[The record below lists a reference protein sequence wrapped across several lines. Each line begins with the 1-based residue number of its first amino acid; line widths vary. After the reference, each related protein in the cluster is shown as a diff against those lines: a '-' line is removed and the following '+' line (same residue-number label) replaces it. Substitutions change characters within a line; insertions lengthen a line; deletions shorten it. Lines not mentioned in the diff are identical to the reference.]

1 MERRSRE
8 DGWQP
13 ADCASMPVLFV
24 NPSSGGGVAARSGLV
39 EHARR
44 RGIDVVVLRRGE
56 SLAELVRQAIARG
69 ADALGIAGGDGPLGV
84 VAAAALAHGLPFVCV
99 PAGTRNHFALDLG
112 IDPHDLI
119 GSLEAFEGGVE
130 RRIDVGE
137 VNGRLFLNNVSL
149 GVYGDAVRHTAY
161 RDAKLRTLLTTA
173 VEGLGPSAAVS
184 ELHVVDEIGGEHRS
198 PALVLVSNNPY
209 VLDRPLASA
218 ARSWTV
224 VGSASSSSTGHSLAG
239 ACGEPGARQHSR
251 CRRRG
256 SCTVV
261 WTARR
266 SLSIRHFCSSADRPP
281 CEPGSRPAIRAS
293 VSPAWATAA
302 RRRGVSAVWQR
313 RATGWDSTWM
323 FKRKEER
330 CPRWKT

>member
-209 VLDRPLASA
+209 VLDRPLASS
-218 ARSWTV
+218 ARPVLDSGRLGIV
-224 VGSASSSSTGHSLAG
+224 VVDRPQ
-239 ACGEPGARQHSR
+239 PG
-251 CRRRG
+251 
-256 SCTVV
+256 
-261 WTARR
+261 R
-266 SLSIRHFCSSADRPP
+266 SLWRAWSATAFAVSAPRQLHGGVDGEAVAFDPP
-281 CEPGSRPAIRAS
+281 LLFVSRPAALRARVASRHPGIR
-293 VSPAWATAA
+293 
-302 RRRGVSAVWQR
+302 
-313 RATGWDSTWM
+313 
-323 FKRKEER
+323 
-330 CPRWKT
+330 